1 MSNTSSILNFWRFTH
16 LSWVKLKNLGIIL
29 AKNIWIF
36 PCLNISEYINA
47 MQCSISCRFLS
58 CLNNRLQRKL
68 VHLQTIH
75 NPTHWSTNSLKKAVD
90 APDPYSSTCSIMLD
104 RCCYLG
110 RFMEVVIKKI
120 FYNQADRKCEN
131 FDPLEYSKESLSRCF
146 GTLIN
151 PYGHP
156 DHKLYVFFWWLPS
169 VNCGIFNHF

>member
-1 MSNTSSILNFWRFTH
+1 
-16 LSWVKLKNLGIIL
+16 
-29 AKNIWIF
+29 
-36 PCLNISEYINA
+36 

-104 RCCYLG
+104 RCCCLG

-131 FDPLEYSKESLSRCF
+131 FDPLEYSKESLSRCYTCSFNGRFSKKWYPKQTSF
-146 GTLIN
+146 GYRIFIN
-151 PYGHP
+151 CSNLRKVIHT
-156 DHKLYVFFWWLPS
+156 KLDF
-169 VNCGIFNHF
+169 H